1 MSIVNILRQWFH
13 TAPDT
18 SEGMPIGDQ
27 ILHDSFTHLQNFV
40 EYQIAQTYTGTA
52 DLSYK
57 SIEKGLQGL
66 DWLHA
71 QKVKEP
77 HYQAAL
83 VEIKIL
89 YNWWTSLRTE
99 RTNAWKNIDTT
110 YSQFKEEWLH
120 TTEDQNSEYKEYMDK
135 CRYAEKLQTLYN
147 NEDTK
152 MLLRLIQV
160 RNYL

>member
-1 MSIVNILRQWFH
+1 MSLVNTLRQWFH
-13 TAPDT
+13 TVPDKD
-18 SEGMPIGDQ
+18 EPISTGDQ

-40 EYQIAQTYTGTA
+40 EYHIAQIYTGTA

-57 SIEKGLQGL
+57 NKEKGLQGIE
-66 DWLHA
+66 WLHA
-71 QKVKEP
+71 QKSKEP
-77 HYQAAL
+77 HYQSAL
-83 VEIKIL
+83 NEIKIL
-89 YNWWTSLRTE
+89 YNWWTELRTQ
-99 RTNAWKNIDTT
+99 RTKAWKDIDTT
-110 YSQFKEEWLH
+110 YGQFKEEWLH
-120 TTEDQNSEYKEYMDK
+120 TTEDSNSEYKEYMDK